1 MDRISGLINSRFY
14 NLIMAVGLVI
24 IYFFIDGLIVNF
36 KPASLKID
44 GKDVFHLVEAHEITP
59 LQVFESS
66 PDDEVLELQVA
77 TPEEV
82 ESVED
87 MQEVVEVSSESTQL
101 ESQGFYTPNQVERPN
116 LISPRGDT
124 PSLSEIPLHMVIPV
138 IGLDAPIMSVQP
150 ELVNVGRVELLQWIS
165 PNEYAAGWHETS
177 ARLGEVG
184 NTVINGHHNTSGE
197 VFKRLVELIEG
208 DLIKVYSDQHLFTYQ
223 ITNKMILP
231 EKYETLEVRIK
242 NAQWILPSQDERLTL
257 ITCWPYESNT
267 HRLIIVAKPILV
279 EAIPDIDQELLPRI
293 YDENSS

>member
-59 LQVFESS
+59 LQVFESRS
-66 PDDEVLELQVA
+66 DDEVFELQAA

-82 ESVED
+82 ESAED
-87 MQEVVEVSSESTQL
+87 MQEVVEINSQSTQI
-101 ESQGFYTPNQVERPN
+101 ESQGFYTPSQVDRPN
-116 LISPRGDT
+116 LISPRGDQ
-124 PSLSEIPLHMVIPV
+124 PLLSEIPFHLVIPA

-150 ELVNVGRVELLQWIS
+150 EFVNIGGLELLQWIS

-197 VFKRLVELIEG
+197 VFKRLVDLIEG
-208 DLIKVYSDQHLFTYQ
+208 DLIKVYSGQHLFTYQ

>member
-1 MDRISGLINSRFY
+1 
-14 NLIMAVGLVI
+14 MAVGLVI

-66 PDDEVLELQVA
+66 PDDEVLELQAA
-77 TPEEV
+77 TPEEA
-82 ESVED
+82 ESVEE

-124 PSLSEIPLHMVIPV
+124 PSLSEIPLHLVIPV

-150 ELVNVGRVELLQWIS
+150 ELVNVGGVELLQWIS

-177 ARLGEVG
+177 AKLGEVG